1 MFRRTLIAGL
11 FLTVSLSGFAQQ
23 QLPNLRIRTR
33 SVAELQAD
41 ERSLIGQWCR
51 LDYEGSRLTEDGW
64 KKFDTLTNIKQN
76 PEFSSIYVVSRYQ
89 MNPPERASMDG
100 VVSYNVIGRYEMGIG
115 YTKLSNTRDI
125 AFRFSDKQ
133 GDLQIVELEPV
144 QPNVSKPVFIDW
156 IKQQLA
162 TTKNVNDKMA
172 LQNALDQLVP
182 PPPKP
187 KAEQGESSSKQP
199 K

>member
-1 MFRRTLIAGL
+1 MFHRTLIAGL
-11 FLTVSLSGFAQQ
+11 FLTVSLSGYAQQ
-23 QLPNLRIRTR
+23 QLPNLRIKTR
-33 SVAELQAD
+33 SIAELQAD

-51 LDYEGSRLTEDGW
+51 LDYEGSRLSEDGW
-64 KKFDTLTNIKQN
+64 KKFDPLTSIKQN

-89 MNPPERASMDG
+89 MNPPERASMEA
-100 VVSYNVIGRYEMGIG
+100 VVSYNVIGRYEIGIG
-115 YTKLSNTRDI
+115 YTKLNDTRDV

-133 GDLQIVELEPV
+133 GDLQIVEFDPAP
-144 QPNVSKPVFIDW
+144 PNVSKPVFIEW
-156 IKQQLA
+156 LKQQLA
-162 TTKNVNDKMA
+162 ATKNVNDRIA

-187 KAEQGESSSKQP
+187 KPEQGESSSKQP